1 MVPNSLTLTIQQAA
15 MPLMTTPA
23 HSPAKARSHFL
34 KYALGLTSVSAATS
48 ASAGIVSWDSG
59 NATGDGLTLSG
70 ENFFFTPTTGV
81 TGSSGTL
88 QLFTSPDNFL
98 GQASSGYFFLGS
110 THFQFYSAGQSID
123 GSAGNTTFAY
133 SGDPISGTSYIGFA
147 IDQGSSNYQ
156 YGWAAVQWTPNAGSA
171 PVTLVAFGYETDLN
185 TAIQAGATAVPE
197 PAQAA
202 WAVAAGA
209 VGFAALRRRKR
220 QTETV
225 N

>member
-1 MVPNSLTLTIQQAA
+1 
-15 MPLMTTPA
+15 MPSMITPA
-23 HSPAKARSHFL
+23 PSPAKARSHFL

-59 NATGDGLTLSG
+59 SATGDGLSISG
-70 ENFFFTPTTGV
+70 VNFFFTPTTGV

-110 THFQFYSAGQSID
+110 SNFQFYSSGQSID

-156 YGWAAVQWTPNAGSA
+156 YGWAAVQWTPTGMGGPDA

-220 QTETV
+220 ETEVV